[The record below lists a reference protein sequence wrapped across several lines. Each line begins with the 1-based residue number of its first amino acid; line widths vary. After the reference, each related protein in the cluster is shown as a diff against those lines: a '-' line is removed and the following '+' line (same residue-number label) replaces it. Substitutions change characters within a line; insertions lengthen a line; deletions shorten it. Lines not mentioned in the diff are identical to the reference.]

1 MLKKSLLLMLLM
13 TLLAPW
19 AAQAQRETLTF
30 DFEDNAI
37 PSGWTNDATYPW
49 VTTTDAANTG
59 TYSIK
64 SGNAGVNSSTSS
76 ITATFTFAGD
86 GTISFAA
93 RCSCEQTNP
102 SYDWDYGTFSIDGVQ
117 QGTKIINSNT
127 FTTYEYDVE
136 AGQHTFVWKYKKDSS
151 VGSNDDC
158 FYLDDVIVDLGTAG
172 AMPKPTNLI
181 LNEVTDS
188 SVTLDWTENGTAT
201 AWQLCLN
208 DDESNLISAGEH
220 PYTIGR
226 LDPLTPYT
234 VKVRSVNGSETSPW
248 TNNISFSTTAVPE
261 PVGDAWSDNFEG
273 TSCGWGLVNG
283 TLTNVWAW
291 GTATNNGGTH
301 SLYVSNDNGT
311 TNAYTNSSLSVV
323 YATKLL
329 TFTNGKYEFMY
340 DWMANGESSWDYL
353 RVWLAPST
361 FAFTPGQLPNG
372 ATGSF
377 SSYASYT
384 PEGWISLDGGGKLNL
399 STEWQSKSVAVD
411 VEAGTYYLVY
421 MWCDDTSSGSQPP
434 AAIDNVSIT
443 KIACDYDVTGLMVSN
458 ITTDE
463 ATISWNGGEAS
474 QWQVAI
480 KVGTDEWENFPQIQ
494 TSTTLRLT
502 GLTENTAYQVKV
514 RAYCGGSDYGSW
526 SDVFS
531 FTTACEPIAA
541 LGYEENFD
549 SYTAGTGVLPDCWN
563 KINTTTYSYY
573 QGYPRI
579 NNSGSYSASNCLY
592 FYSYAYYSSG
602 TTTYDPQP
610 QYAILPPMT
619 GIGGTM
625 VSLWAKG
632 YNASSTFKIG
642 TMSNPFD
649 ATTFTEIEE
658 QTLTT
663 TYTEYEYIIPTT
675 CTDSYIAI
683 MIDGAN
689 QTRTTNGAYIDN
701 ITISVANNCKAPS
714 GLAASEIT
722 GHQAKLSWT
731 ENGEATEWVVAYTV
745 DERTIEVNAP
755 TNPFVLTGL
764 DPETTYSVKVR
775 EVCEVEKWSNEIT
788 FTTDVACPTPTELAA
803 SNITINSAVI
813 SWDGEGTFDLRYG
826 TVENSKGR
834 ATLFY
839 DFEDGFGDWTN
850 IDADGDGYPWMTLSN
865 LSDYTS
871 SYTNPESWA
880 YEGSNA
886 VLSGSFINGIG
897 AIANVNNYL
906 VSPQVVLG
914 GSISFYAKGLDGDYP
929 EHFGV
934 AVSTSGNTSASDF
947 VMVDE
952 WDTDEDT
959 EYHLYTVDLSAYT
972 GSMGYI
978 AFRDFCLGSDMYIVV
993 IDNVTI
999 EEGTTGD
1006 VTWSDPITNVT
1017 SPYDLTGLDPE
1028 TTYLVQVRANCGDDG
1043 YSEWAQV
1050 GLVTKG
1056 LCDVPNNLTTT
1067 NVEARTAT
1075 LNWNGVQN
1083 SYNVQ
1088 YRTKAYTE
1096 ELFYTDFDSGL
1107 PEGWTNTG
1115 GLYSWQYTTDQFIM
1129 LGYTEAGTQYMSTS
1143 DLTEYGNASTI
1154 TFKQRYYGNE
1164 MTFQVGFSSTTNDV
1178 DAFDWGTDIDASA
1191 SETLYSVDVPAGAKY
1206 FGIQATSTEAGEQ
1219 GIIIDDFGIYAAETP
1234 AGSWITATANATT
1247 LNINNLIPETMYE
1260 WQVQG
1265 VNRTCGDEGVTE
1277 WSEMAYFTTEPSCLV
1292 PTNFQ
1297 YDNVTT
1303 TSVELRW
1310 TSSASSFDLMVN
1322 ETDLIEG
1329 VTSPYTL
1336 EDLDPATIYSVKV
1349 RANCG
1354 GGDYSD
1360 WTESIAF
1367 VTECGGAKDLP
1378 YAYDFNNT
1386 GDFYSC
1392 WVYGNVD
1399 TENPNSAGLAY
1410 DPNDNTN
1417 IVFRFNSYSSASDY
1431 RQILVSPELNTTNE
1445 VSVQFDYLR
1454 SNASSVETFQVG
1466 YSATNNFDDFEWGD
1480 EIEADGSITE
1490 WSTYE
1495 GTCPAGTKY
1504 VAVLYTSNYLYYL
1517 YVDNFVFEEITPALP
1532 LSLAAGINWVSF
1544 NVETTLDDL
1553 KAALVEALPGTNI
1566 TIQSQTQK
1574 ATYNGT
1580 RWTGRLSSINVTNMY
1595 KIKVAAAC
1603 ELTLQGEKVN
1613 PAELPLTI
1621 IPGSNWIAYELEEA
1635 NAPETVFAGF
1645 AVPGDYVKSQ
1655 TQKKQYNGSRWTGRL
1670 NSLEP
1675 GQGYVYFSASSETRP
1690 FSYAADKGRKGTSP
1704 IVILR
1709 PLETKTEKI
1718 ILKQE
1723 LKVKY

>member
-93 RCSCEQTNP
+93 RCSCEQNNP

-117 QGTKIINSNT
+117 QGTKIINSDT

-208 DDESNLISAGEH
+208 DDESNLISASEH

-377 SSYASYT
+377 SNYASYT

-443 KIACDYDVTGLMVSN
+443 KIACDYDVTDLIVSN
-458 ITTDE
+458 VTTDE

-649 ATTFTEIEE
+649 ATTFTAIEE
-658 QTLTT
+658 QALTT
-663 TYTEYEYIIPTT
+663 TYTEYEFIIPTT

-683 MIDGAN
+683 MIDAAN
-689 QTRTTNGAYIDN
+689 QTRTSNGAYIDN
-701 ITISVANNCKAPS
+701 IMISVANNCKAPS

-722 GHQAKLSWT
+722 GHKAKLSWT

-788 FTTDVACPTPTELAA
+788 FTTDVACPTPTGLNTTEVGPFSATFNWTSDA
-803 SNITINSAVI
+803 SNFN
-813 SWDGEGTFDLRYG
+813 LRYR
-826 TVENSKGR
+826 K
-834 ATLFY
+834 A
-839 DFEDGFGDWTN
+839 
-850 IDADGDGYPWMTLSN
+850 
-865 LSDYTS
+865 SDYTAIWEDTFES
-871 SYTNPESWA
+871 GNLDQWTVYTEGESPNTDGWYAYNPTTGLEIEPHSGSYVASAWSWTGNVAYDADNWLVTPQLSLDGMLRFYVRTNVGYPDS
-880 YEGSNA
+880 YA
-886 VLSGSFINGIG
+886 VLLSTGGNTIDDFTITLQAMASAPTVAQWNEVLIDLSEYSGSR
-897 AIANVNNYL
+897 
-906 VSPQVVLG
+906 
-914 GSISFYAKGLDGDYP
+914 
-929 EHFGV
+929 
-934 AVSTSGNTSASDF
+934 
-947 VMVDE
+947 
-952 WDTDEDT
+952 
-959 EYHLYTVDLSAYT
+959 
-972 GSMGYI
+972 GYI
-978 AFRDFCLGSDMYIVV
+978 AIHHVSDDCNYLLIDDFGLY
-993 IDNVTI
+993 NQVTYDW
-999 EEGTTGD
+999 TT
-1006 VTWSDPITNVT
+1006 VT
-1017 SPYDLTGLDPE
+1017 SNTNSKTISTLTDE
-1028 TTYLVQVRANCGDDG
+1028 TDYEWQVQAVCGGGDG
-1043 YSEWAQV
+1043 SSEWSAIATFSTPSNCAAPSE
-1050 GLVTKG
+1050 L
-1056 LCDVPNNLTTT
+1056 
-1067 NVEARTAT
+1067 EATDITAYTAT
-1075 LNWNGVQN
+1075 LNWTGVQN
-1083 SYNVQ
+1083 SYNVR
-1088 YRTKAYTE
+1088 YRTAAYKDEVYFTTFNTDDDRVGWTYNYTIYGLADPIYNIPGSENYFLEMGWTTTE
-1096 ELFYTDFDSGL
+1096 EAYIISPELPDYPSGYNVEFYHFYYQY
-1107 PEGWTNTG
+1107 ENTFQIG
-1115 GLYSWQYTTDQFIM
+1115 YSTTTD
-1129 LGYTEAGTQYMSTS
+1129 
-1143 DLTEYGNASTI
+1143 
-1154 TFKQRYYGNE
+1154 
-1164 MTFQVGFSSTTNDV
+1164 
-1178 DAFDWGTDIDASA
+1178 DIDAFTW
-1191 SETLYSVDVPAGAKY
+1191 SEPITAGEGYTLYSERLADGIKY
-1206 FGIQATSTEAGEQ
+1206 IAFKATAASQEYCVF
-1219 GIIIDDFGIYAAETP
+1219 IDDFGIFSDEIP
-1234 AGSWITATANATT
+1234 AGSWIEQTVSAQT
-1247 LNINNLIPETMYE
+1247 LNIEDLTAETDYE

-1265 VNRTCGDEGVTE
+1265 VNRACGDEGVTE
-1277 WSEMAYFTTEPSCLV
+1277 WSESAFFTTDPSCFV
-1292 PTNFQ
+1292 PTGLDVDDITN
-1297 YDNVTT
+1297 
-1303 TSVELRW
+1303 
-1310 TSSASSFDLMVN
+1310 SSAVVTWVSDATSFDLLLN
-1322 ETDLIEG
+1322 GELLYEN

-1336 EDLDPATIYSVKV
+1336 EPLEAATYYRVQV

-1360 WTESIAF
+1360 WSSSYAF
-1367 VTECGGAKDLP
+1367 DTECNAYALP
-1378 YAYDFNNT
+1378 YSYDFQDATEEETDFICWDSYNIDPSNT
-1386 GDFYSC
+1386 NTATL
-1392 WVYGNVD
+1392 V
-1399 TENPNSAGLAY
+1399 Y
-1410 DPNDNTN
+1410 DPNDETN

-1431 RQILVSPELNTTNE
+1431 RQILISPELNTTNE
-1445 VSVQFDYLR
+1445 VSVQFDYHR
-1454 SNASSVETFQVG
+1454 SNANNVETFQVG

-1480 EIEADGSITE
+1480 EIEADGSTTE

-1504 VAVLYTSNYLYYL
+1504 VAVLYTSNYKYYL

-1532 LSLAAGINWVSF
+1532 LSLAQGTNWVSF

-1553 KAALVEALPGTNI
+1553 KAALVAALPGTNI

-1580 RWTGRLSSINVTNMY
+1580 RWTGRLSSIDVTQMY
-1595 KIKVAAAC
+1595 KIKVAADC
-1603 ELTLQGEKVN
+1603 ELTLQGDKVN
-1613 PAELPLTI
+1613 PADHPLTI
-1621 IPGSNWIAYELEEA
+1621 IPGANWIAYELEEA
-1635 NAPETVFAGF
+1635 NAPDVVFAGF

-1690 FSYAADKGRKGTSP
+1690 FSYAADKGSKGASP
-1704 IVILR
+1704 RVIMR